1 MNPTTLGRAVD
12 KREKVPKPAPAQM
25 LVPLEPDPARV
36 RKAASR
42 LESLPARSPA
52 IQQALAM
59 CGDPLCSSRDLERVL
74 ETDQALVAQLLKIAN
89 SAFYAL
95 EGRIATVS
103 RAVTVIG
110 QEKVQSLLL
119 QMMLAGAVR
128 RLSARHPE
136 GKRLVAV
143 SVATAAACHAIAQY
157 VPGQNDEELLVAG
170 LLHNVGEL
178 VLLTA
183 FPSEYQAACRLAT
196 RMSAGGAQRAIFGV
210 DARLAGRWL
219 LEAWGLPLLFAESTQ
234 FWDDPMQADLQA
246 CPRAFLCV
254 VHLGVHLGRCWERQA
269 GWQEADSAVVPRA
282 LQEISLGRESLPD
295 IYEKLSEHV
304 RRVRILLE

>member
-1 MNPTTLGRAVD
+1 
-12 KREKVPKPAPAQM
+12 
-25 LVPLEPDPARV
+25 
-36 RKAASR
+36 
-42 LESLPARSPA
+42 
-52 IQQALAM
+52 M
-59 CGDPLCSSRDLERVL
+59 CSDPLCSSRDLERVL

-95 EGRIATVS
+95 EGRTTTVS

-110 QEKVQSLLL
+110 HEKLQSLLL

-143 SVATAAACHAIAQY
+143 SIAAAAACHAIAQY
-157 VPGQNDEELLVAG
+157 VPGQNKEELLVAG

-183 FPSEYQAACRLAT
+183 FPSEYHAARRLAAT
-196 RMSAGGAQRAIFGV
+196 MSERSAQRAIFGV
-210 DARLAGRWL
+210 DAQLAGRWL
-219 LEAWGLPLLFAESTQ
+219 LEAWGLPLLFAESTLY
-234 FWDDPMQADLQA
+234 WDDPMQADLQA
-246 CPRAFLCV
+246 CPRAFLCI

-269 GWQEADSAVVPRA
+269 DCQEAESATAPQA
-282 LQEISLGRESLPD
+282 LREISLDRDSLPD
-295 IYEKLSEHV
+295 IYQNLSEDV
-304 RRVRILLE
+304 ARVQILLE